1 MTTQTSLIGSA
12 PGGGF
17 MISKMQLWAGRTM
30 SILASLFLML
40 DGVMKLLKPPVV
52 VKATLQLGYAES
64 AIVGIGTTLLFCTLL
79 YVVPRT
85 SRVGAILLTGY
96 LGAAVSSNVRAG
108 TSRAGSSPPISGAF
122 PLRRGSRTGDGC
134 PGSWVGIRRAGAA
147 GSG

>member
-30 SILASLFLML
+30 STLASLFLML

-64 AIVGIGTTLLFCTLL
+64 AIVGIGTTLLFCTLV

-96 LGAAVSSNVRAG
+96 LGGAVSSNVRAG
-108 TSRAGSSPPISGAF
+108 MPLFNVVFPMIIAGLAWGGLWF
-122 PLRRGSRTGDGC
+122 RDGRVRDLFRG
-134 PGSWVGIRRAGAA
+134 
-147 GSG
+147 